1 MKGGLFDL
9 CNLVYREENI
19 LPEKFKI
26 NCDGDGWRS
35 PVAAGKVRMQ
45 ALFSIL
51 EFKMVSQITKLKYQ
65 IVIQC
70 SEEDNCF
77 LVGFPDF
84 SGQRSICVILSSKGA
99 ISRGIKN

>member
-35 PVAAGKVRMQ
+35 PVAAGKVRRQ

-51 EFKMVSQITKLKYQ
+51 EFKMVSQITKLIKIRNPVPYKNRVRAGFEQ
-65 IVIQC
+65 R
-70 SEEDNCF
+70 F
-77 LVGFPDF
+77 WVGYT
-84 SGQRSICVILSSKGA
+84 S
-99 ISRGIKN
+99 

>member
-26 NCDGDGWRS
+26 NCEGDGWRS
-35 PVAAGKVRMQ
+35 PVGAGKVRRQ

-51 EFKMVSQITKLKYQ
+51 EFKMVSQMTKLNYQ
-65 IVIQC
+65 MVIQC

-77 LVGFPDF
+77 LVGVPDF
-84 SGQRSICVILSSKGA
+84 SGQRSICVLLSSKGTIFRA
-99 ISRGIKN
+99 IKN

>member
-1 MKGGLFDL
+1 MKGSLFDL

-51 EFKMVSQITKLKYQ
+51 EFKMVSQITGLKRK
-65 IVIQC
+65 VRA
-70 SEEDNCF
+70 NK
-77 LVGFPDF
+77 
-84 SGQRSICVILSSKGA
+84 SIMLQEQMFHIEV
-99 ISRGIKN
+99 